1 MIRDNQKISFQ
12 FKLQYIRTVLAY
24 GDVMYI
30 IFWKPYEQG
39 INRNNDKDGSEV
51 TDLYFLS
58 SINDSRSRSKIVTQY
73 QTTKDKDP

>member
-1 MIRDNQKISFQ
+1 
-12 FKLQYIRTVLAY
+12 
-24 GDVMYI
+24 MYI

-58 SINDSRSRSKIVTQY
+58 SINGSRSRSKIVTQY
-73 QTTKDKDP
+73 QTTMDKDP